1 MGFAHDIISIAPKQC
16 REIKDSGSV
25 ALKPTD
31 KNGYDKATHDYTKQ
45 VLRAEEVSIDK
56 SSTATV
62 MSHNGRFR
70 LVGQETRREAWNSM
84 NRQQRPNLK
93 NGVDL
98 QLQSAF
104 NDGNWAVV
112 IRLAEKRAKTFNDQ
126 YYEIVKI
133 CAESQLDD
141 PSSKFAAIT
150 AIDKFIREEIVVKDV
165 DALDLLEWA
174 AQGLNEEE
182 DFPQTLGPLRARL
195 VKAAPKDKIGASRC
209 LESCLLHWDL
219 VSAQQIAAILDRSF
233 AQDRTFM
240 FWNIVITHLLAT
252 SPQAP
257 PEKKKLYGML
267 ALKQI
272 QRAAQLAEQ
281 DAGNDAKPQPRSIQT
296 EEETLLFY
304 DVTEKHG
311 SKDDFEKLI
320 SSPVFNPLA
329 QFRKGRKELLLRTI
343 VRYQQDQNY
352 EAIFQ
357 LCKDCL
363 SIEDDNGQPSLLA
376 ADWKVWKHFIDA
388 AVQIKTVN
396 PDVEKIVQ
404 ELLLKFIGSPDLR
417 PIYKRII
424 LLARLSAAF
433 NLVSNDEEDIIDNE
447 PASFRLKE
455 LIGYINSQGTNAA
468 CFDDIKVFVEKLT
481 SSALKYLAY
490 DFATK
495 LSEETEDPIKS
506 ARLRN
511 LSLKLQYF
519 AATCPSMYT
528 TVPGEKPMRRCVVS
542 GTEVDASQPGPA
554 FSVIAKT
561 ALKVHK
567 SLAELTSKDRSVEAE
582 IRPELAVIAALC
594 YIQAA
599 FPPATDISNSPTS
612 YAPLLQALLLLEH
625 QLSLTPKH
633 SIISLLLVQLH
644 LRLGSTSRA
653 REIWDTLGVKRTIM
667 DSLAPIFY
675 DRLSTISPAMI
686 SPQDETGWE
695 LLELLSSHFN
705 VSLKLRMPRRLIDA
719 FESGSYSS
727 VISIPE
733 YMENLRWSCTRVM
746 SLVEETR
753 TDRIM
758 GEQFSEVFTD
768 PRFIE
773 VSDDKNLVET
783 IDYGS
788 FPSWDCSSRLPIYSR
803 LRTGPPLTNRRA
815 HLSLLS
821 EGFHELLSYKPPAI
835 YKASAAAA
843 VPDQIFVLES
853 LTQLSASFI
862 RFSNGPST
870 DFTPQEAT
878 YFEVIGLLS
887 TLIPFTTGINRAN
900 PVPEEFA
907 QIIDTLKIALDTLK
921 LELVA
926 PTAASDQVKTLSTFH
941 SLAIIRDTAAAIKN
955 AAQWIVAFND
965 REKERDRSGKSNL
978 PKEVMSQ
985 IKDLVTVSEGAL
997 KEGKDT
1003 VAKLKEH
1010 VWGRDF
1016 EPALKGWIFEGA
1028 EDVLEVVGENA
1039 TKKLV
1044 KSWEANIKG
1053 WLGVKWS

>member
-1 MGFAHDIISIAPKQC
+1 
-16 REIKDSGSV
+16 
-25 ALKPTD
+25 
-31 KNGYDKATHDYTKQ
+31 
-45 VLRAEEVSIDK
+45 
-56 SSTATV
+56 
-62 MSHNGRFR
+62 
-70 LVGQETRREAWNSM
+70 M

-104 NDGNWAVV
+104 NDGNWAAV
-112 IRLAEKRAKTFNDQ
+112 IRLAEKRARTFNDQ

-150 AIDKFIREEIVVKDV
+150 AIDKFVREETVVKDV

-182 DFPQTLGPLRARL
+182 EFPQTLGPLRARL
-195 VKAAPKDKIGASRC
+195 VKASPKDKIGASRC

-219 VSAQQIAAILDRSF
+219 VSAQQIAAIMDRSF
-233 AQDRTFM
+233 PQERTFM

-267 ALKQI
+267 ALKQA

-281 DAGNDAKPQPRSIQT
+281 DAAAEGDAKPQPRSIQT
-296 EEETLLFY
+296 EEEILLFY

-311 SKDDFEKLI
+311 SKDDFAKVI
-320 SSPVFNPLA
+320 SSPVFNPLT

-343 VRYQQDQNY
+343 ARYEQQQEF

-357 LCKDCL
+357 LCNDCL
-363 SIEDDNGQPSLLA
+363 SIGDENGQPSLLA
-376 ADWKVWKHFIDA
+376 ADWKVWRHFIDA
-388 AVQIKTVN
+388 AAQIKTVK
-396 PDVEKIVQ
+396 PDVEETVQ
-404 ELLLKFIGSPDLR
+404 KLLLKFIKSPDLR

-433 NLVSNDEEDIIDNE
+433 NLASNDEDDLAENE

-455 LIGYINSQGTNAA
+455 LINYINDQGLNAA
-468 CFDDIKVFVEKLT
+468 CFNDIKPFAEKLAP
-481 SSALKYLAY
+481 SALKYLAY
-490 DFATK
+490 DFTTK
-495 LSEETEDPIKS
+495 LADDMEDEIKS
-506 ARLRN
+506 ARIRN

-519 AATCPSMYT
+519 AATCPSMYS
-528 TVPGEKPMRRCVVS
+528 TVPGEKPMRKCIVS
-542 GTEVDASQPGPA
+542 GDEIGASSPGPA
-554 FSVIAKT
+554 FSIVAT
-561 ALKVHK
+561 SALKIHK
-567 SLAELTSKDRSVEAE
+567 SLAGLTSKSPSVEAE
-582 IRPELAVIAALC
+582 IRSDLAVIAALC

-599 FPPATDISNSPTS
+599 FPPSTEISNVPTS

-625 QLSLTPKH
+625 QLSLSPKH

-644 LRLGSTSRA
+644 LRVGSSIRA

-675 DRLSTISPAMI
+675 DRLSTIAPALI
-686 SPQDETGWE
+686 SPSDETGWE

-705 VSLKLRMPRRLIDA
+705 TSLKLRMPRRLIDA

-727 VISIPE
+727 VVDIPE
-733 YMENLRWSCTRVM
+733 YMENLRWGCTRVL

-758 GEQFSEVFTD
+758 GEQFSEVLTD
-768 PRFIE
+768 PRFVE
-773 VSDDKNLVET
+773 VTDDKNLVEA

-788 FPSWDCSSRLPIYSR
+788 FPSWDCSSQSPIYSR
-803 LRTGPPLTNRRA
+803 LRIGPAPTNRRA

-821 EGFHELLSYKPPAI
+821 EAFHELLSYKPPPI
-835 YKASAAAA
+835 YKGSTAAAI
-843 VPDQIFVLES
+843 PDQIFVLETLS
-853 LTQLSASFI
+853 QLSNSFI
-862 RFSNGPST
+862 KFSNGPSE

-878 YFEVIGLLS
+878 YFEVMNLLS
-887 TLIPFTTGINRAN
+887 TLIPFTTGIGRAN
-900 PVPEEFA
+900 PIPEEFA
-907 QIIDTLKIALDTLK
+907 QITDTLKIALDTLK
-921 LELVA
+921 LELVGLA
-926 PTAASDQVKTLSTFH
+926 TPSEQVTTLSTFH
-941 SLAIIRDTAAAIKN
+941 SLAILRDTAAAIKN
-955 AAQWIVAFND
+955 AAQWIIAFND

-978 PKEVMSQ
+978 PKDIMAQ
-985 IKDLVTVSEGAL
+985 IKELVTVSEAAL

-1003 VAKLKEH
+1003 VAKLKEQ
-1010 VWGRDF
+1010 VYGRDF
-1016 EPALKGWIFEGA
+1016 EPAVRRWIFDGA
-1028 EDVLEVVGENA
+1028 ENALDMVGEGA

-1044 KSWEANIKG
+1044 KSWEANVKG
-1053 WLGVKWS
+1053 WLQVKWS

>member
-1 MGFAHDIISIAPKQC
+1 
-16 REIKDSGSV
+16 
-25 ALKPTD
+25 
-31 KNGYDKATHDYTKQ
+31 
-45 VLRAEEVSIDK
+45 
-56 SSTATV
+56 
-62 MSHNGRFR
+62 
-70 LVGQETRREAWNSM
+70 M

-112 IRLAEKRAKTFNDQ
+112 IRLAEKRARTFNDQ

-150 AIDKFIREEIVVKDV
+150 AIDKFVREETVVKDV

-182 DFPQTLGPLRARL
+182 EFPQTLGPLRARL

-219 VSAQQIAAILDRSF
+219 VSAQQIAAIMDRSF
-233 AQDRTFM
+233 PQERTFM

-281 DAGNDAKPQPRSIQT
+281 DAAAEGDAKPQPRSIQT
-296 EEETLLFY
+296 EEEILLFY
-304 DVTEKHG
+304 DVIEKHG
-311 SKDDFEKLI
+311 SKDDFAKVI

-329 QFRKGRKELLLRTI
+329 QFRKGRKEILLRTI
-343 VRYQQDQNY
+343 AQYQQQQDF

-357 LCKDCL
+357 LCNDCL
-363 SIEDDNGQPSLLA
+363 STEDENGQPGLLA
-376 ADWKVWKHFIDA
+376 ADWKVWRHFIEA
-388 AVQIKTVN
+388 AAHIKTVK
-396 PDVEKIVQ
+396 PDVEETVQ
-404 ELLLKFIGSPDLR
+404 KLLLKFIKSPDLR

-433 NLVSNDEEDIIDNE
+433 NLASNDEDDIADNE

-455 LIGYINSQGTNAA
+455 LINYINDQGVNTA
-468 CFDDIKVFVEKLT
+468 CFNDIKPFAEKLAP
-481 SSALKYLAY
+481 SALKYLAY
-490 DFATK
+490 DFTSK
-495 LSEETEDPIKS
+495 LAEEMEDEIKS
-506 ARLRN
+506 ARIRN

-519 AATCPSMYT
+519 AATCPSMYN
-528 TVPGEKPMRRCVVS
+528 TVPGEKPMRKCIVS
-542 GTEVDASQPGPA
+542 GNEVGASSPGPA
-554 FSVIAKT
+554 FSNVAAA

-567 SLAELTSKDRSVEAE
+567 SLADLTSKSPSVDAE
-582 IRPELAVIAALC
+582 IRPELVVIAALC

-599 FPPATDISNSPTS
+599 YPPSTEISNLPAS

-625 QLSLTPKH
+625 QLALTPKH

-644 LRLGSTSRA
+644 LRVGSSARA

-675 DRLSTISPAMI
+675 DRLSTISPALI
-686 SPQDETGWE
+686 SPSDETGWE

-727 VISIPE
+727 VVDIPE
-733 YMENLRWSCTRVM
+733 YMENLRWGCTRVL

-758 GEQFSEVFTD
+758 GEQFSEVLTD
-768 PRFIE
+768 PRFTE
-773 VSDDKNLVET
+773 VTDDKNLVEA

-788 FPSWDCSSRLPIYSR
+788 FPSWDCSSQSPIYSR
-803 LRTGPPLTNRRA
+803 LRIGPAPTNRRA
-815 HLSLLS
+815 HMSLLS
-821 EGFHELLSYKPPAI
+821 EAFHELLSYKPPPI

-843 VPDQIFVLES
+843 VPDQIFVLET
-853 LTQLSASFI
+853 LGQLSNSFI
-862 RFSNGPST
+862 KFSRGSSE

-878 YFEVIGLLS
+878 YFEVMSLLS
-887 TLIPFTTGINRAN
+887 TLIPFTTGISRAN

-907 QIIDTLKIALDTLK
+907 QVTDTLKIALETLK
-921 LELVA
+921 LDLVGL
-926 PTAASDQVKTLSTFH
+926 AAVSEQITTLSTFH
-941 SLAIIRDTAAAIKN
+941 SLAILRDTAAAIKD
-955 AAQWIVAFND
+955 AAQWITAFND

-978 PKEVMSQ
+978 PKEVMAQ
-985 IKDLVTVSEGAL
+985 VKELVTVSEAAL

-1003 VAKLKEH
+1003 VAKLKEQ
-1010 VWGRDF
+1010 VYGRDF
-1016 EPALKGWIFEGA
+1016 EPAARKWIFDGA
-1028 EDVLEVVGENA
+1028 ENVLEVVGEGA

-1044 KSWEANIKG
+1044 KSWEANVKG
-1053 WLGVKWS
+1053 WLQVKWS